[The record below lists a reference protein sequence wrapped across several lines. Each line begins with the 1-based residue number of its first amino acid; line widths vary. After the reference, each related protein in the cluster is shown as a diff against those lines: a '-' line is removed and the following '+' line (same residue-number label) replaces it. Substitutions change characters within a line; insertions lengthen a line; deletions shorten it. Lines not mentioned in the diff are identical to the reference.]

1 MLTASLLFAKKLVR
15 LADQYAK
22 FVTNQDNL
30 ELKQCGWIRL
40 TGMAVANLQC
50 ALKNLCVKDNYA
62 LAKIVVCAPG
72 FVLHRSWSASLCSE
86 REAIRR
92 PYAVEINAQGCDRG
106 RGPATAP

>member
-22 FVTNQDNL
+22 FDTNQDNL
-30 ELKQCGWIRL
+30 ELKQWERIRL
-40 TGMAVANLQC
+40 TAGIVPMMAVANLQC

-62 LAKIVVCAPG
+62 LANIVVCAPV

-92 PYAVEINAQGCDRG
+92 PYAVEISA
-106 RGPATAP
+106 

>member
-15 LADQYAK
+15 LADHYAK

-30 ELKQCGWIRL
+30 ELKQSGWVRL
-40 TGMAVANLQC
+40 TAGIVPMTAVANLQC

-92 PYAVEINAQGCDRG
+92 PYAVEINA
-106 RGPATAP
+106 